1 MTGYFINDLHIDKW
15 VKTQSSFSN
24 TAQYKKLLE
33 KWCLPADCLF
43 IAGDVAC
50 SVNSIFSTFKVL
62 SDMYQHI
69 FYVYGNHEMRLN
81 EEDCSRGLD
90 TYTKRER
97 IETFLHTATFDERK
111 KVDMLDILKGVER
124 FWNGKY
130 ICGGMGYADGSAT
143 SDSEHMLEKWQNGK
157 DYQNFKLGWTTD
169 FNEMAEYENEAVARS
184 ISKTT
189 DILVTHFPAIQL
201 IERDKAL
208 ESKGLDYGLSSFDG
222 SKILEKLPDGAIWH
236 SGHLHDQFKREVTI
250 DGKKILSISNS
261 VGSPE
266 KPPHHKLDKKEFLIN
281 F

>member
-62 SDMYQHI
+62 ADMYQHI

-81 EEDCSRGLD
+81 EEDSNRGLD

-111 KVDMLDILKGVER
+111 KVDMLDILKGTEK

-130 ICGGMGYADGSAT
+130 VCGSMGYADGKAT
-143 SDSEHMLEKWQNGK
+143 TDPDNMLEKWKKGK
-157 DYQNFKLGWTTD
+157 DYQNFKLGWTT
-169 FNEMAEYENEAVARS
+169 NLEEMSEYENEAVNRCVS
-184 ISKTT
+184 CTT
-189 DILVTHFPAIQL
+189 NVLVTHFPAHQMIQMDDSL
-201 IERDKAL
+201 IA
-208 ESKGLDYGLSSFDG
+208 KGLDYGLSSFDG
-222 SKILEKLPDGAIWH
+222 SSVLASLPDGAIWH
-236 SGHLHDQFKREVTI
+236 SGHLHDQFKREVEYN
-250 DGKKILSISNS
+250 GKKILSISNA
-261 VGSPE
+261 VGSPD
-266 KPPHHKLDKKEFLIN
+266 KPAQHKLDKKEFLLN

>member
-15 VKTQSSFSN
+15 VKTQSAFSN

-62 SDMYQHI
+62 ADMYQHI

-81 EEDCSRGLD
+81 EEDRNRGLD

-111 KVDMLDILKGVER
+111 KVDMLDILKGAEK

-130 ICGGMGYADGSAT
+130 VCGGMAYADGTAT
-143 SDSEHMLEKWQNGK
+143 RDQWNLIEKWKNGK
-157 DYQNFKLGWTTD
+157 DFKNFSLGWSSD
-169 FNEMAEYENEAVARS
+169 FNEISEYENEAALRGVS
-184 ISKTT
+184 NTT
-189 DILVTHFPAIQL
+189 NVVMTHFPAHQL
-201 IERDKAL
+201 IDIDERL
-208 ESKGLDYGLSSFDG
+208 ISKGLDYGLSTFDG
-222 SKILEKLPDGAIWH
+222 SKILSKLPDGAIWH
-236 SGHLHDQFKREVTI
+236 SGHLHDQFKKEYTI
-250 DGKKILSISNS
+250 NGKKILSISNA

-266 KPPHHKLDKKEFLIN
+266 KQPQRRLDKKEFLIN
-281 F
+281 L